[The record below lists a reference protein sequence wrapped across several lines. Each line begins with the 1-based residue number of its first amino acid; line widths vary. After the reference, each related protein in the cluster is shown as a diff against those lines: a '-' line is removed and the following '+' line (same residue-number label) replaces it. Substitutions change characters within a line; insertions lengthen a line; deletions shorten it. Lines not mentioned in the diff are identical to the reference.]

1 MEAPPGCDGESDAR
15 TTYEARDRKARPGDD
30 GGKSYRGVRRRQWGR
45 WVSEIREPRKK
56 SRIWLG
62 TYETAEMAAR
72 AHDAAALAI
81 KGRSAHLNFPEL
93 ADFLPRPSSNSPKDV
108 QKAAAL
114 AASIEHPAKDDAAL
128 ESSSREAQGS
138 SSNSAGDE
146 DDTFLDLP
154 DILSAASCCLSL
166 TWQIPL
172 EVGEEAGGG
181 FRHSDDDPFSWPLL
195 AS

>member
-1 MEAPPGCDGESDAR
+1 MEARVGSNSECDAR
-15 TTYEARDRKARPGDD
+15 TSVSSASKARERKVRPDD
-30 GGKSYRGVRRRQWGR
+30 GSKNYRGVRRRQWGR

-93 ADFLPRPSSNSPKDV
+93 TDLLPQPSSNSPKDV
-108 QKAAAL
+108 QTAAAL
-114 AASIEHPAKDDAAL
+114 AASIEHPTKDNVAPEPSSGEAH
-128 ESSSREAQGS
+128 ESSDPT
-138 SSNSAGDE
+138 GDE
-146 DDTFLDLP
+146 DDAFLNLP
-154 DILSAASCCLSL
+154 DILLDASCCPSL
-166 TWQIPL
+166 AWQISL
-172 EVGEEAGGG
+172 EVGEEAG
-181 FRHSDDDPFSWPLL
+181 FRHSEDDPISWPLL